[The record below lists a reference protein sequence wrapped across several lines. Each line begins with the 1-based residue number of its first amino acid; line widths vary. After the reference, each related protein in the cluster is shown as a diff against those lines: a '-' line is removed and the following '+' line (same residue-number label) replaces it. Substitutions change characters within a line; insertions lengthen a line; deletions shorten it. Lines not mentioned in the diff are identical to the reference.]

1 MVLPGVLGPGAAAL
15 LASSVCC
22 RCTMRLCGLAN
33 AESYRRPVPELLRDL
48 KVFGSKAERKRS
60 SDNVVGQSSKKAKT
74 ESDTVMLGHTTDRS
88 SIDNGSELVFER
100 DVKSE
105 EDETREQV
113 ESVAAERACQDT
125 LHEAS
130 PFSAVC
136 TVCLGIMQQFCEASF
151 IEELGNK
158 VKKSGFEFGSVVVSV
173 SFPAQL
179 AVREHAACLILE
191 EACRAEDPHSWK
203 SDLVSLKEAYKWVVY
218 EGLSEC
224 LGVPV
229 EGKSPFEVNVNF
241 THEETKEECHFLAS
255 LFPGCFKPAKNKQS
269 LFTRMAVSKALA
281 RIGEDQFRSNSS
293 CPPKPMSMPCRA
305 QKISCS
311 HGPIYVAGR
320 YNKFSRSLPQTPWII
335 DGERR
340 MDSSVEELISEPLMQ
355 GFAAEGFNF
364 SSSGR
369 EDVDVRTLGQGRP
382 FAVELLN
389 PRRTATGSE
398 MVHKLQLQINGAS
411 NKIGVRDLQ
420 VVTRDSLLFM
430 KQGEEEKTKL
440 YSALVWSEREL
451 QLKDVELLNSTKE
464 LQLDQKTPL
473 RVLHRRPLAVRP
485 RVVHTIHADLVDAH
499 QLRLQLRT
507 QAGTY
512 IKEFVHGDFGR
523 TQPNLGSLLNT
534 CADILELD
542 VESVDVNWPPPVN
555 DTPATEANP
564 QQNCLDE
571 GV

>member
-1 MVLPGVLGPGAAAL
+1 MFCVLPLHDASVRPRRFPVVPPAGPCESRAVHDYFSLVFVL
-15 LASSVCC
+15 S
-22 RCTMRLCGLAN
+22 
-33 AESYRRPVPELLRDL
+33 EELLRDL
-48 KVFGSKAERKRS
+48 KLLDGSKAEGKRS
-60 SDNVVGQSSKKAKT
+60 SDNAVMPSSKKAKMD
-74 ESDTVMLGHTTDRS
+74 SDMPTLDHTTERS
-88 SIDNGSELVFER
+88 SIDNGSELVLEQDAR
-100 DVKSE
+100 REE
-105 EDETREQV
+105 EDTRERV
-113 ESVAAERACQDT
+113 NSVDEERACQDT
-125 LHEAS
+125 LDEAS

-151 IEELGNK
+151 IEELGNE

-173 SFPAQL
+173 SFPVQL
-179 AVREHAACLILE
+179 AVREHAACLILK

-203 SDLVSLKEAYKWVVY
+203 SDAVSLKEAYKWVVY
-218 EGLSEC
+218 EGLSEW

-229 EGKSPFEVNVNF
+229 EGKSPFEVTVNF

-269 LFTRMAVSKALA
+269 VFTRMAVSKALA
-281 RIGEDQFRSNSS
+281 KIGEDQFRSHSS
-293 CPPKPMSMPCRA
+293 CPPKPTSLPCRA

-311 HGPIYVAGR
+311 HGPVYVAGR

-340 MDSSVEELISEPLMQ
+340 MDSSVEELISEPLKQ
-355 GFAAEGFNF
+355 AFAADGFNL

-369 EDVDVRTLGQGRP
+369 EDVDVRTLGRGRP

-389 PRRTATGSE
+389 PRRTATGSQ
-398 MVHKLQLQINGAS
+398 MVHKMQLINGSS
-411 NKIGVRDLQ
+411 NKIAVRDLQ
-420 VVTRDSLLFM
+420 VVTRDSLWLM

-451 QLKDVELLNSTKE
+451 HQKDLEMLNNIKE
-464 LQLDQKTPL
+464 LRLDQKTPL

-485 RVVHTIHADLVDAH
+485 RVVHTIHADLVNAH
-499 QLRLQLRT
+499 QLRLQLHT

-523 TQPNLGSLLNT
+523 TQPNLRTLLNT
-534 CADILELD
+534 YTDILELD
-542 VESVDVNWPPPVN
+542 VESVDVDWPPPVN
-555 DTPATEANP
+555 DTPATEVTP
-564 QQNCLDE
+564 
-571 GV
+571 